1 MDQIGAGVWAGV
13 GSALLLMLGL
23 VAMAAIIR
31 IATARLEL
39 NGSIRMATILIMLVL
54 LTQHDHRIRSV
65 IQIVETLRA
74 TKKTKQPKK
83 MKLLPR
89 KTKKVKKKELADDII
104 TIIII
109 CEK

>member
-74 TKKTKQPKK
+74 TKKDEITEK

-89 KTKKVKKKELADDII
+89 KTKKGKKKKNLQMI
-104 TIIII
+104 
-109 CEK
+109 